1 MAEAPVPDRPNIQSN
16 VPRGL
21 RLRSLVSR
29 RCAHPDDESWAGY
42 LGCCCSVFGLAAS

>member
-16 VPRGL
+16 VSPWL
-21 RLRSLVSR
+21 KVPASR
-29 RCAHPDDESWAGY
+29 RCAHPDDEKWAGY